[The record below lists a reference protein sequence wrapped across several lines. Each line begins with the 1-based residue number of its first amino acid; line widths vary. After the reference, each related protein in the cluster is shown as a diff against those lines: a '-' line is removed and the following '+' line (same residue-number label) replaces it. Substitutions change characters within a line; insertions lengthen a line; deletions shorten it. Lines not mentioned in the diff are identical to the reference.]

1 MKDIFGLIEILVI
14 DIEDYYERDK
24 LSVEVYK
31 LMRLEMKVLE
41 SELVFGLHRNM
52 LIRIKH
58 IRSLLLDAGA
68 INPNIYKLEQE
79 INFYQTYLPR

>member
-1 MKDIFGLIEILVI
+1 MKAILGLIKILVI

-24 LSVEVYK
+24 FSVEVYK

-52 LIRIKH
+52 LIRIKW
-58 IRSLLLDAGA
+58 IRSLLLDAGV

-79 INFYQTYLPR
+79 IYFYQIYLIN

>member
-1 MKDIFGLIEILVI
+1 VKAILGLIKILVI

-24 LSVEVYK
+24 FSVEVYK

-52 LIRIKH
+52 LIRIKW
-58 IRSLLLDAGA
+58 IRSLLLDAGV

-79 INFYQTYLPR
+79 IYFYQIYLIN

>member
-1 MKDIFGLIEILVI
+1 VKAILGLIKILVI

-24 LSVEVYK
+24 FSVEVYK

-52 LIRIKH
+52 LIRIKW
-58 IRSLLLDAGA
+58 IRSLLLDAGV

-79 INFYQTYLPR
+79 IDFYQIYLLR